1 MKNIRKEA
9 DEEEPEL
16 PFGETDAQ
24 ERKLRYL
31 VSMGRDDDMKGF
43 WHMIKVFSLVHKR
56 IPESRLILMGAGS
69 FAHYRKLSEDLKIT
83 DAIYFAGM
91 QKHPYKYLKKGEVY
105 LLTSCNEGFPNALV
119 EGMSLSLAP
128 VCVNCKTGPAEI
140 LVENGDTASLDEQFE
155 KLKNAGER
163 CVIYG
168 DYGVLLPVM
177 DKERDLDPEHISEEE
192 KVMADV
198 VTELMEDEEAL
209 LKYRKSAAKR
219 AALFTYESYVQ
230 QFLKLAD
237 L

>member
-1 MKNIRKEA
+1 
-9 DEEEPEL
+9 
-16 PFGETDAQ
+16 
-24 ERKLRYL
+24 
-31 VSMGRDDDMKGF
+31 
-43 WHMIKVFSLVHKR
+43 
-56 IPESRLILMGAGS
+56 
-69 FAHYRKLSEDLKIT
+69 
-83 DAIYFAGM
+83 M

-168 DYGVLLPVM
+168 DYGILLPVM

-198 VTELMEDEEAL
+198 VTELMENEEAL